1 MTDKFYENERFPINL
16 TKETLKSL
24 KLKKK
29 RLKRSKKD
37 KQEIKFW
44 QQETMEVGG
53 ARYISIKGIAK
64 AYNVDERTIQYHIE
78 KMSLDK
84 KWFDKVIFYK
94 IGTLLHH
101 PPIIDPISKWHSQID
116 KEELRDTI
124 ISTIKLTKK
133 KLEQYK
139 EAYRKMNRR
148 ERKRYNNLFRI
159 NKRDK

>member
-44 QQETMEVGG
+44 QQETIEVGG

-64 AYNVDERTIQYHIE
+64 AYNVDESTIQYHIE
-78 KMSLDK
+78 KMSLNK
-84 KWFDKVIFYK
+84 KWFDKVTFYK

-101 PPIIDPISKWHSQID
+101 PPIIDPISAWHTQID
-116 KEELRDTI
+116 KKEFRDTV
-124 ISTIKLTKK
+124 ISAIKPLKE
-133 KLEQYK
+133 KLKQYK
-139 EAYRKMNRR
+139 KAHKKMKKR
-148 ERKRYNNLFRI
+148 ESIKYDRV
-159 NKRDK
+159 